1 MNVVGAHNA
10 AEGQLVYTRYGVV
23 KRRVVEWK
31 RRRNLGNGAA
41 TGAKR
46 TGNVRT
52 RRARLAPLWL
62 APEQL
67 AGSVAEVGSSDD
79 ALVAIDAQT
88 REGVKEA

>member
-1 MNVVGAHNA
+1 MNVVGAHHA
-10 AEGQLVYTRYGVV
+10 AEGQLVQTRYGVV
-23 KRRVVEWK
+23 KRCVVEWK
-31 RRRNLGNGAA
+31 RCRNLGNGAA

-52 RRARLAPLWL
+52 RRARLASSRL

-67 AGSVAEVGSSDD
+67 AGSIAEVGSSDD

-88 REGVKEA
+88 REGIEEA